1 MIQAKYKQLLR
12 HIEHKQPLFQSLL
25 QTHSISSSYFF
36 LLLLLVFLE
45 GGLEVGALVLILRG
59 GGRGVLLYPNI
70 RVINLGVERSCSK
83 LELKMASMATLSTF
97 KHEHCRL

>member
-1 MIQAKYKQLLR
+1 MLR
-12 HIEHKQPLFQSLL
+12 HLDHKQPQLFQFLL
-25 QTHSISSSYFF
+25 QTLSIYYTSSYFF
-36 LLLLLVFLE
+36 LLLLLVSPE
-45 GGLEVGALVLILRG
+45 GGLVGGALVLILRG
-59 GGRGVLLYPNI
+59 GGRGAMLYPNI